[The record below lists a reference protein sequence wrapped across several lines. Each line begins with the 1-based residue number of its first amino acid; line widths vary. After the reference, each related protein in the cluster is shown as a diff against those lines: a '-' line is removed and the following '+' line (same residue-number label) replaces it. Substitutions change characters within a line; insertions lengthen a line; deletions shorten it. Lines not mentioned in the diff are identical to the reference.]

1 MVTVT
6 YYEKSL
12 FTSAFPVTL
21 SHSCKINNIHSH
33 ISVIY
38 DSFFIFLVNEKKWQT
53 QKSKLFLIV
62 SKKYQQIFIIYT
74 IKNTVQNYLS

>member
-21 SHSCKINNIHSH
+21 SHSRKINNIHSH

-38 DSFFIFLVNEKKWQT
+38 DSFFIFLVNKEMADAKIKVIFDNIEK
-53 QKSKLFLIV
+53 V
-62 SKKYQQIFIIYT
+62 STNFH
-74 IKNTVQNYLS
+74 YLHY